1 LRRCVALV
9 VASGRGVR
17 FGGGRPKQYRHL
29 AGGPVLRHC
38 LERFASHPAIDAVRA
53 VICPEDAADYA
64 RAAAGLPLLDP
75 VAGGE
80 TRQESVRLG
89 LESLEHDPPEKVL
102 IHDGVRPLVSAALID
117 RVLAALDGALAVLPA
132 LPVTDT
138 LKRAEGG
145 LVMGTVERAG
155 LYRAQTPQ
163 GFAFAPILEAHRA
176 QRGAALTDDAALAA
190 AAGLPVRLVE
200 GDEAN
205 LKITEVADLER
216 ASLLLA
222 GAFEVRTGQGFDV
235 HRLAAG
241 DGLVLL
247 GVEIACPLRLLGH
260 SDADVG
266 LHALTDALFG
276 ALCQGDIGSH
286 FPPSDPRWAGADSA
300 LFLRHARDLVAEAGG
315 RIDHVDVT
323 LICEM
328 PRIGPYRDAMVVRV
342 AELLAIDPARVSVK
356 ATTSERLG
364 FTGRGEGIAAQAIA
378 TIRLPS

>member
-29 AGGPVLRHC
+29 AGRPVLRHC
-38 LERFASHPAIDAVRA
+38 LERLASHPSIDAVRA

-117 RVLAALDGALAVLPA
+117 RVLAALDGAPAVLPA

-216 ASLLLA
+216 ASLLLG

-241 DGLVLL
+241 DGIVLL

-328 PRIGPYRDAMVVRV
+328 PRIGPHRDAMVARV
-342 AELLAIDPARVSVK
+342 AELLVIDPARVSVK

>member
-1 LRRCVALV
+1 VRRCVAMV

-17 FGGGRPKQYRHL
+17 FGGRPKQYRGL
-29 AGGPVLRHC
+29 AGRPVLRHS
-38 LERFASHPAIDAVRA
+38 LERFARHPGIEGVRV
-53 VICPEDAADYA
+53 VIHPDDAADYA
-64 RAAAGLPLLDP
+64 RAVAGLALLDP

-89 LESLEHDPPEKVL
+89 LESLEGDPPERVL
-102 IHDGVRPLVSAALID
+102 IHDGVRPLVSRPLID
-117 RVLAALDGALAVLPA
+117 RVLAALDEAPAVLPA

-145 LVMGTVERAG
+145 LVSATVERSR

-163 GFAFAPILEAHRA
+163 GFAFAPILAAHRA
-176 QRGAALTDDAALAA
+176 QQGAALTDDAAVAA

-205 LKITEVADLER
+205 LKITDAADLER
-216 ASLLLA
+216 AAGLL
-222 GAFEVRTGQGFDV
+222 GSAFETRTGQGFDV

-247 GVEIACPLRLLGH
+247 GVEIACPLRLIGH

-266 LHALTDALFG
+266 LHALTDALLG
-276 ALCQGDIGSH
+276 ALCAGDIGSH

-300 LFLRHARDLVAEAGG
+300 LFLTHARDLVAEAGG

-328 PRIGPYRDAMVVRV
+328 PRIGPCRHAMVARV
-342 AELLAIDPARVSVK
+342 ADLLAIEPARVSVK

-378 TIRLPS
+378 TVRLPA